1 MMKRSFLLLFVL
13 FSFAVIGCSRSQDS
27 SIIQYNNSEVVSM
40 KLSSP
45 SFSDNGMIPAKYTC
59 NGINV
64 NPELAISDVPTAA
77 KSLALIVDDPDAPSK
92 VWVHWVVFNIS
103 PKTTAIVENS
113 FPSAAVQGT
122 TDFRTAKY
130 GGPCPPSGTHRYVFK
145 LYALD
150 TTLSLSSS
158 ATKADVE
165 VAMKGHVINQ
175 ATLTGLYRQQ
185 K

>member
-1 MMKRSFLLLFVL
+1 MSANSYLLPLALLALIVA
-13 FSFAVIGCSRSQDS
+13 SCSHGQPNNV
-27 SIIQYNNSEVVSM
+27 NNSEVVYM

-45 SFSDNGMIPAKYTC
+45 AFADNGMIPAKFAC
-59 NGINV
+59 NGADIS
-64 NPELAISDVPTAA
+64 PELSISGVPSSA

-103 PKTTAIVENS
+103 PETEGIAENS
-113 FPSAAVQGT
+113 VPAGAVQGT
-122 TDFRTAKY
+122 TDFRTPKY

-150 TTLSLSSS
+150 TTLNLGSS
-158 ATKADVE
+158 ATKKDVE
-165 VAMKGHVINQ
+165 SAMQGQILAQ
-175 ATLTGLYRQQ
+175 ATLTGLYKQQ